1 MYTHARNPT
10 ALHAVLYRIPKTQNA
25 HTIHLMLFI
34 DMICVQ
40 WRHAGKHGRIIVR
53 GTDQLFLF
61 ESTLVPT
68 ISTNIN
74 GFRANVLT
82 SSVDTAAPLHL
93 CDSGVCYYY
102 HTQQCLMP
110 HESQQQC
117 SEKKQVELA
126 TRTPVYAMSM
136 GIDVKQHPCVTILY
150 REKFSEHESCI
161 GTVDITY
168 NTLLFKK
175 GFFVDS
181 IMKAQGYGIVLLCHS
196 SNDDPTRMPIRRR
209 LVNWRQ
215 CLCIVRQYVQ
225 ALACKTAPATTTA
238 EVMQGQN
245 SKSTLELHKNGD
257 TLKNHTSSELPDDR
271 QWDISLYQSLKQTM
285 SSTFN
290 ILM

>member
-1 MYTHARNPT
+1 
-10 ALHAVLYRIPKTQNA
+10 
-25 HTIHLMLFI
+25 MLFI

-53 GTDQLFLF
+53 GTDQIFLF

-68 ISTNIN
+68 ISTNTKS
-74 GFRANVLT
+74 FLT
-82 SSVDTAAPLHL
+82 DVSASSVDTAAPLHL
-93 CDSGVCYYY
+93 RDSGMCCYY
-102 HTQQCLMP
+102 HTQQCMTP
-110 HESQQQC
+110 HESQQPC
-117 SEKKQVELA
+117 SEKREELA
-126 TRTPVYAMSM
+126 TRTPMYAMSM

-150 REKFSEHESCI
+150 RERFSEHESCI

-175 GFFVDS
+175 GFFVDP

-196 SNDDPTRMPIRRR
+196 SNDDPTRMSICRR

-215 CLCIVRQYVQ
+215 CRCMVRQYVQ
-225 ALACKTAPATTTA
+225 ALACETAPATTTA

-245 SKSTLELHKNGD
+245 SKSTLKLPKNGE
-257 TLKNHTSSELPDDR
+257 TLKNPTDHGTSSELPNDR

>member
-1 MYTHARNPT
+1 
-10 ALHAVLYRIPKTQNA
+10 
-25 HTIHLMLFI
+25 MLFI

-53 GTDQLFLF
+53 GTDQKFLF

-68 ISTNIN
+68 ISTNTISHPAD
-74 GFRANVLT
+74 GSSSSLDCMPVLH
-82 SSVDTAAPLHL
+82 PH
-93 CDSGVCYYY
+93 DSGVCYYY
-102 HTQQCLMP
+102 HTQQFPVP
-110 HESQQQC
+110 HKSPHTC
-117 SEKKQVELA
+117 SEDIGELSA
-126 TRTPVYAMSM
+126 QTPIYAMSM

-150 REKFSEHESCI
+150 RERFSEHENCI

-181 IMKAQGYGIVLLCHS
+181 IMRAQGYGILLLCHS
-196 SNDDPTRMPIRRR
+196 SNDDPTRMPITRR

-215 CLCIVRQYVQ
+215 CRCLVRQYVQ
-225 ALACKTAPATTTA
+225 ALACETAPATTTA
-238 EVMQGQN
+238 EVMQGQDSASTSRHAKNEVLLQN
-245 SKSTLELHKNGD
+245 SA
-257 TLKNHTSSELPDDR
+257 NHSLSSESPNDR